1 MSNYRITVTYS
12 EDKKAFIARVPELES
27 CEAEGET
34 RAEAITRVEEELT
47 AQLEVIN
54 EQGEEPPVP
63 LDLLPFDGKL
73 TLNIT
78 PELHRDLVFLAQA
91 AKVELEVLITEIL
104 TRASSGV
111 WRSFRSGGGR
121 RQEGGR
127 RREGQGQRYHE
138 IMENRADFIE
148 YVRRLES
155 GPQGGRG
162 GGSRRGGGGRGRRD
176 GRK

>member
-12 EDKKAFIARVPELES
+12 EDKKTFVARVPELEG

-34 RAEAITRVEEELT
+34 RIEAVTRVEEELT
-47 AQLEVIN
+47 AQLDVIK

-63 LDLLPFDGKL
+63 LDEQPFDGKL
-73 TLNIT
+73 ALSIT
-78 PELHRDLVFLAQA
+78 PELHRDLVFMAQA
-91 AKVELEVLITEIL
+91 ARVELDVLITEIL
-104 TRASSGV
+104 TRASSGG
-111 WRSFRSGGGR
+111 RGFRTTGGR

-155 GPQGGRG
+155 GPGQGGRG
-162 GGSRRGGGGRGRRD
+162 GGGRGRGGRGRRD